1 MLMIFVEVMV
11 DMKIEIVVVMVRMVV
26 VMAMVVMA
34 MVVMVMVMRV
44 VINNGSSGKVMA
56 VT

>member
-1 MLMIFVEVMV
+1 MMIFVEVMV
-11 DMKIEIVVVMVRMVV
+11 DMKIEIVVVMVRVVV

-34 MVVMVMVMRV
+34 MVVMVMVMWV
-44 VINNGSSGKVMA
+44 VINNGNSGKVMA